1 MKKIYKKIIL
11 VFTVTAAILGVYLA
25 YAGFTHSTKRDMGS
39 VSTITNVANPSFT
52 GSIAIQANDSPPAC
66 NAGAEG
72 VIYAD
77 NSENRLKICN
87 GSKYVWLEYTE

>member
-1 MKKIYKKIIL
+1 MKIKYKKIIL
-11 VFTVTAAILGVYLA
+11 VFIVTIAIFGVYLV
-25 YAGFTHSTKRDMGS
+25 YAGFTYSTKQDMGS
-39 VSTITNVANPSFT
+39 ISTIIDVANPSFT
-52 GSIAIQANDSPPAC
+52 GSIAIQANDSPPTC

-87 GSKYVWLEYTE
+87 GSKYVWLEY